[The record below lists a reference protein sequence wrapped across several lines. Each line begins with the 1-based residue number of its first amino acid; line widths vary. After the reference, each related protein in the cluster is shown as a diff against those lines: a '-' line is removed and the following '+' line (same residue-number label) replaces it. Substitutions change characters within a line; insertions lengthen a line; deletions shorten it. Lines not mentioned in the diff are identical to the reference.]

1 MNEIRNELLLILQ
14 TAKETNG
21 HDKQLRLEWLL
32 ERFECDIKKQL
43 EDIQYKENE
52 LKSNL
57 ETLNYVRE
65 QLKIDE

>member
-14 TAKETNG
+14 TAQETNE
-21 HDKQLRLEWLL
+21 HDKQFRLEWLL

-43 EDIQYKENE
+43 EDIRYKEKE
-52 LKSNL
+52 LTSNL

-65 QLKIDE
+65 QLNIKE

>member
-14 TAKETNG
+14 TAQETNE

-32 ERFECDIKKQL
+32 ERFECDINKQL
-43 EDIQYKENE
+43 EDLKYKENE

-57 ETLNYVRE
+57 ETLNYVKQ
-65 QLKIDE
+65 QLNIK

>member
-14 TAKETNG
+14 TAQETNE
-21 HDKQLRLEWLL
+21 HDKRLRLEWLL

-43 EDIQYKENE
+43 EDIQYKEKE
-52 LKSNL
+52 LTSNL

-65 QLKIDE
+65 QLKKDE